1 MLKNFKVS
9 VYLIFVLV
17 TLCLMPSAFGAISPV
32 AINIFAPVQF
42 PPEDFSVTGVR
53 ATALF
58 GHQRNMYGIDI
69 AAIGNMTD
77 LEFAGIAVAG
87 GFNLT
92 HGNTSII
99 GAQVAGITNV
109 NVQKTTVV
117 GVQVAA
123 VNNNQADS
131 TIIGLQVAPIAN
143 VSSHTTIYGFEVG
156 LYNKAYEVNGFQIG
170 LLNFTTSLHGLQIG
184 LLNFNEK
191 GLFSVCPVLNVGF

>member
-77 LEFAGIAVAG
+77 LEFAGIDLNAELAR
-87 GFNLT
+87 
-92 HGNTSII
+92 SQSRI
-99 GAQVAGITNV
+99 
-109 NVQKTTVV
+109 V
-117 GVQVAA
+117 GRRACGRAA
-123 VNNNQADS
+123 PQLDRGQS
-131 TIIGLQVAPIAN
+131 EP
-143 VSSHTTIYGFEVG
+143 
-156 LYNKAYEVNGFQIG
+156 
-170 LLNFTTSLHGLQIG
+170 
-184 LLNFNEK
+184 
-191 GLFSVCPVLNVGF
+191 P